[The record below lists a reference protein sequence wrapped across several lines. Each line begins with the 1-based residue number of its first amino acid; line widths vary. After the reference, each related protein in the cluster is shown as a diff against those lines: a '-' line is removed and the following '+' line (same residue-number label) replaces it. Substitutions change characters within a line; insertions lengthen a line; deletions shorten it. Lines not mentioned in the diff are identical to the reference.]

1 MRSARGLALLDQRK
15 HFVQESSRCGGHA
28 LRQRPCVVLSKDL
41 HALLTNDVAS
51 IGLVNH
57 VVHGDAGFRLAVH
70 KHPIDWAA
78 TAVLGQHA
86 GMQIQATSREQFAHL
101 GANHVAVMEREQKLR
116 LHIAN
121 AFEPDGVIKAIR
133 RKHGDSVLGGDACH

>member
-1 MRSARGLALLDQRK
+1 MRSARGLALLHQRK
-15 HFVQESSRCGGHA
+15 HFVQECGRCGGHA
-28 LRQRPCVVLSKDL
+28 LRQRPCVVLRKDL

-70 KHPIDWAA
+70 KHPIDGAA

-101 GANHVAVMEREQKLR
+101 GANHVAVMEREQKLW